1 MISCEIS
8 GFLHEIP
15 IIIAI
20 FALESTM
27 KGWSEEEIGD
37 GSLFESVARNPL
49 IHFEAS
55 YR

>member
-27 KGWSEEEIGD
+27 KGWSKLE
-37 GSLFESVARNPL
+37 
-49 IHFEAS
+49 
-55 YR
+55 